1 MRGRRGAKIRSMDF
15 QGRGDICEV
24 GEAIW
29 YGTNEQ
35 ARWTLAGYKSSTAA
49 RLYVILGRKANA
61 GGGDI
66 CLVRG

>member
-1 MRGRRGAKIRSMDF
+1 M
-15 QGRGDICEV
+15 

-61 GGGDI
+61 GDGDI
-66 CLVRG
+66 WLVRG